1 MLKCMKLV
9 AYLYILASVVELAA
23 TSAFTYTFSKW
34 PRIVF
39 YLYFFYKKEKKC
51 MTLSHIFLIQNP
63 ISENIPL
70 ILSEKYFKKTYI
82 MGALKGL
89 WNRRIKGLP
98 IYPLRKIV
106 INNLK
111 VSS

>member
-1 MLKCMKLV
+1 MAICRCVKLR
-9 AYLYILASVVELAA
+9 LASALELAA
-23 TSAFTYTFSKW
+23 TLAFSCTFGKW

-51 MTLSHIFLIQNP
+51 MTLSHIFFIQNP

>member
-1 MLKCMKLV
+1 
-9 AYLYILASVVELAA
+9 
-23 TSAFTYTFSKW
+23 
-34 PRIVF
+34 
-39 YLYFFYKKEKKC
+39 
-51 MTLSHIFLIQNP
+51 MTLSHIFFIQNP

-82 MGALKGL
+82 IGALKGL

-106 INNLK
+106 INNPKL
-111 VSS
+111 SS

>member
-1 MLKCMKLV
+1 MCMWCGQTLV
-9 AYLYILASVVELAA
+9 SIFTILDTQKKIKQNISKVWRI
-23 TSAFTYTFSKW
+23 FS
-34 PRIVF
+34 PRYNI
-39 YLYFFYKKEKKC
+39 LSYFLKEKKC